1 MLMNEKLMLI
11 DGHSILNRAYYG
23 LPALTGED
31 GTPTGAL
38 YGFLN
43 IMFKFIDEEKPEYLA
58 VAFDV
63 SEPTFRH
70 KMYDGYKGTRKPM
83 DPELKIQ
90 VPLIKDILRSMNI
103 PVIEKAGFEADDI
116 IGTLAKSY
124 AGDGRPV
131 TIVSGDK
138 DLLQLVDKNIT
149 MKNPKTSRGQTT
161 VVNYTPEDIKE
172 EFGVSPHEF
181 ILLKAIMGDSS
192 DNIPGVKGVGP
203 KTAAPVV
210 ARYHTL
216 ENVIDHIED
225 LKPDGLRKKMEAGVD
240 SIKISYK
247 LAEIDT
253 DVDLDFQV
261 KDAHVGDFFNPD
273 SYALFSKYN
282 FKTMLNRVDKEDK
295 LSRFVMPE
303 IFYPSDISQAEEAV
317 DKFKDTIRSGR
328 SVGISIEKMEAGENI
343 FAFLNGEY
351 PAGISLA
358 WEDGRAVHIGIVGD
372 IDGDYLQNKCTEI
385 IKLASECSDPGKIY
399 INDLKEAIP
408 ALQYPE
414 DEETDVFTDVALVGY
429 LINPLAGEYTYSD
442 LANTF
447 LGAGLPGF
455 KELKD
460 DLKQAGALDAY
471 IAFKLGDMLLDKLDE
486 EDMRDLYLDIEK
498 PLISVLASIE
508 KEGIGVD
515 KEALKQYGEDLTESI
530 EALKR
535 EIYELAGEEFN
546 ILSPKVLG
554 GILFEKLGLPH
565 GKKTKTGYS
574 TAAEVLEM
582 LAPDHRIAEAIIEYR
597 TLTKLKSTYAEG
609 LYGFIETDGRIH
621 GDFNQTVTATGRL
634 SSTNPNL
641 QNIPVRM
648 EIGRKI
654 RKVFIPKDGCVFID
668 ADYSQIEL
676 RVLAHLSGDKKLIEA
691 YRSARD
697 IHTITASQVF
707 GVPFDQVTPE
717 QRRNAKAVNF
727 GIIYGISS
735 FGLGKGLSIS
745 VKEAKAYIDN
755 YFKTYPAIKEFL
767 DGLVKDAKEKGYS
780 VTLFKRR
787 RPITELRSK
796 NFNLR
801 SFGERV
807 AMNAPIQGTA
817 ADIMKIAMIK
827 VYNALK
833 KEGLRSKLILQV
845 HDEILVE
852 TAMDEKDRVEEII
865 RDSMENAVELKVP
878 LTIDINEG
886 KNWLEAH

>member
-1 MLMNEKLMLI
+1 MLI

-43 IMFKFIDEEKPEYLA
+43 IMFRFIDEEKPDYLA
-58 VAFDV
+58 VAFDL
-63 SEPTFRH
+63 SAPTFRH
-70 KMYDGYKGTRKPM
+70 KMYEAYKGTRKPM
-83 DPELKIQ
+83 DPELKVQ
-90 VPLIKDILRSMNI
+90 VPLIKDILKSMNI
-103 PVIEKAGFEADDI
+103 PIIEKEGFEADDI

-124 AGDGRPV
+124 AGSDRPV
-131 TIVSGDK
+131 TIVSGDR
-138 DLLQLVDKNIT
+138 DLLQLVDENIT
-149 MKNPKTSRGQTT
+149 MKNPKTSRGQTS
-161 VVNYTPEDIKE
+161 VINYTPSDVEE

-203 KTAAPVV
+203 KTATPIV
-210 ARYHTL
+210 AKYHSL
-216 ENVIDHIED
+216 ENVLDHIED

-240 SIKISYK
+240 SIKMSYA
-247 LAEIDT
+247 LATIDT
-253 DVDLDFQV
+253 NVELDFRLG
-261 KDAHVGDFFNPD
+261 DAHVNDFFNPE
-273 SYALFSKYN
+273 SYELFSKYN
-282 FKTMLNRVDKEDK
+282 FKSMLNRFDKEDK
-295 LSRFVMPE
+295 ISAFVMPE
-303 IFYPSDISQAEEAV
+303 IIYISEVEKAEEVIAKV
-317 DKFKDTIRSGR
+317 KELIKKGKP
-328 SVGISIEKMEAGENI
+328 VGVSIKKKEEGEDI

-351 PAGISLA
+351 PSNLSFAYEFGKSVNI
-358 WEDGRAVHIGIVGD
+358 EIGGNIG
-372 IDGDYLQNKCTEI
+372 GDYLQNKCIE
-385 IKLASECSDPGKIY
+385 LLEWVRECDNPGNIY
-399 INDLKEAIP
+399 INDLKKAIP
-408 ALQYPE
+408 AMDYPQE
-414 DEETDVFTDVALVGY
+414 SLTNGITDVALVGY
-429 LINPLAGEYTYSD
+429 LINPLVGEYTYSD
-442 LANTF
+442 LANSF
-447 LGAGLPGF
+447 LGAGIPTY
-455 KELKD
+455 KDLKD
-460 DLKQAGALDAY
+460 DIRQAISLDAY
-471 IAFKLGDMLLDKLDE
+471 VSFILGDQLLKKLDE
-486 EDMRDLYLDIEK
+486 EEMTDLYLNIEK
-498 PLISVLASIE
+498 PLIQVLASIE

-515 KEALKQYGEDLTESI
+515 KNALKQYGEDLTDSI
-530 EALKR
+530 EELKK
-535 EIYELAGEEFN
+535 EIYSLAGEEFN

-554 GILFEKLGLPH
+554 SILFEKLGLPH

-574 TAAEVLEM
+574 TAAEVLEK
-582 LAPDHRIAEAIIEYR
+582 LASQHRIAEAIIEYR

-609 LYGFIETDGRIH
+609 LYGYIGRDGRIH
-621 GDFNQTVTATGRL
+621 GDFNQMVTATGRL

-654 RKVFIPKDGCVFID
+654 RKVFIPREGYVFFD

-676 RVLAHLSGDKKLIEA
+676 RVLAHLSGDEKLIEA
-691 YRSARD
+691 YKSARD

-707 GVPFDQVTPE
+707 GVPFDEVTPE

-745 VKEAKAYIDN
+745 VKEAKEYIDN
-755 YFKTYPAIKEFL
+755 YFKTYPAIKDFL
-767 DGLVKDAKEKGYS
+767 DGLVAEAKSKGYS
-780 VTLFKRR
+780 KTIFNRR
-787 RPITELRSK
+787 RPISELKSK

-827 VYNALK
+827 TYKALRDK
-833 KEGLRSKLILQV
+833 GLKSKLILQV
-845 HDEILVE
+845 HDEIIVE
-852 TAMDEKDRVEEII
+852 TLPEEKESVEAII
-865 RDSMENAVELKVP
+865 RDSMEKAVELKVP